1 MIEDKN
7 GSLDLAEAQELL
19 IDRLLELAFFYLLL
33 GVAAGMGQTLLPCG
47 GVVGER
53 DMSAIVAA
61 PAFPLVLGDVDG
73 DAVEVGGKEG
83 LATKVGEGSVEAKKD
98 LLGKVVEVFP
108 AACQAQEGS
117 EDHGLMVADHLLE
130 GEIVVQGGL
139 DHRVRLK
146 FQSRE

>member
-7 GSLDLAEAQELL
+7 GSLDLAEAEELL
-19 IDRLLELAFFYLLL
+19 IDRLLELALFYLLL
-33 GVAAGMGQTLLPCG
+33 GVAAGMRKALLPSG

-53 DMSAIVAA
+53 DMRAIIAA
-61 PAFPLVLGDVDG
+61 SAFPLVLGDVDG
-73 DAVEVGGKEG
+73 DSVEVGGEEG

-98 LLGKVVEVFP
+98 LLGKVVEVLP
-108 AACQAQEGS
+108 AAGETQEGP

-130 GEIVVQGGL
+130 GEIGVQAGL